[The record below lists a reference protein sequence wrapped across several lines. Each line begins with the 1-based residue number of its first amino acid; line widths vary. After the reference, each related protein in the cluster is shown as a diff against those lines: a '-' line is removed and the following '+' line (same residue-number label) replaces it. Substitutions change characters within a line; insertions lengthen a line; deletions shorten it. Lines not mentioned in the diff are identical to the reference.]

1 MKAKIIKTGE
11 MVDVYHEPQHGQITN
26 IYKECVLVNGRM
38 WTEDELNFCMK
49 ANEAPEK
56 IYVDSNAIGENISTT
71 VDTKRQDYPTCT
83 EYIRTDAFIEKACE
97 YFRRGLEDTK
107 VIDDYRNILVRGI
120 QASYTSVE
128 EFIENFKEYI
138 EG

>member
-1 MKAKIIKTGE
+1 
-11 MVDVYHEPQHGQITN
+11 
-26 IYKECVLVNGRM
+26 
-38 WTEDELNFCMK
+38 MK

-56 IYVDSNAIGENISTT
+56 IYMSPAGVLYKGDKQQCNDI
-71 VDTKRQDYPTCT
+71 
-83 EYIRTDAFIEKACE
+83 EYTRTDAFIHKACE

-128 EFIENFKEYI
+128 EFIEDFKNYMKGE
-138 EG
+138 